1 VLKSSLLKIY
11 NPTKAATVDAF
22 ISKQIDNSSLRSHPW
37 TSMVSDD
44 ANVYVDFK
52 KQPQLIRS
60 ALEDFIPFKKY
71 EFVEQFYALI
81 EWLNSPRSLLESN
94 DCAFNAAEDNPDRQ
108 YPYAKKC
115 SARLMIL
122 FRDISENCQ
131 AKSIDWLMQNILL
144 HVSTTKP
151 GFKAGAICLSQSPTC
166 YLVLGNQPDTGG
178 IGHQVTLTFF
188 AYGKNDRRCYE
199 NMKDVI
205 SIAQSSLLRVNK
217 GIQNGQ
223 IDLLYGE

>member
-1 VLKSSLLKIY
+1 MLKFNLLLVY
-11 NPTKAATVDAF
+11 YSTKAATVDAF
-22 ISKQIDNSSLRSHPW
+22 ISNKIDNSLLRSHPW

-44 ANVYVDFK
+44 ANLYIDFK

-60 ALEDFIPFKKY
+60 ALEDLIPFKKY
-71 EFVEQFYALI
+71 GFVEQFYALI
-81 EWLNSPRSLLESN
+81 EWVNSPRSLLESN
-94 DCAFNAAEDNPDRQ
+94 DCVFNAAEDNPDQQ

-115 SARLMIL
+115 SARLMVL

-166 YLVLGNQPDTGG
+166 YLVLGDKTDTGG
-178 IGHQVTLTFF
+178 MGHQVTLTFF
-188 AYGKNDRRCYE
+188 AYGKNHLRCYE
-199 NMKDVI
+199 NMQAVL

-217 GIQNGQ
+217 CIKNGEV
-223 IDLLYGE
+223 DVLYGA